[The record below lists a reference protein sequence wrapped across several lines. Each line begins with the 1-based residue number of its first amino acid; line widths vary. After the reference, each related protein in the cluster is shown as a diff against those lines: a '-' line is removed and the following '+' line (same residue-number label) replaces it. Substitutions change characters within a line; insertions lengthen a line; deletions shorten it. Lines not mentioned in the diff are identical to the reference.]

1 MAGGGGTRL
10 WPLSRAGFPKQF
22 LALGGSETLFQA
34 AVSRFTGISGAD
46 VELAPPIEQLCE
58 VGADA
63 AAKLLLEPVGR
74 NTAPAMTLA
83 ALQAAESGRET
94 VLVVVPADQT
104 VTDNAA
110 FGKAI
115 TEAVRVAAGGAVCVA
130 CCVCGGWAETTSSP
144 LNSVA
149 MIARII

>member
-1 MAGGGGTRL
+1 MAASISIQPVIMAGGGGTRL

-34 AVSRFTGISGAD
+34 AVSRFAAISGAD
-46 VELAPPIEQLCE
+46 IELAPPIVVGNDEHRFLIQEQLRE
-58 VGADA
+58 VGANA

-83 ALQAAESGRET
+83 ALQAGESDREA

-110 FGKAI
+110 FGRAI
-115 TEAVRVAAGGAVCVA
+115 TEAVRVAAGGAVCIL
-130 CCVCGGWAETTSSP
+130 G
-144 LNSVA
+144 
-149 MIARII
+149 

>member
-1 MAGGGGTRL
+1 MTQILVQPVVMAGGGGTRL

-34 AVSRFTGISGAD
+34 AISRFTGISGAD
-46 VELAPPIEQLCE
+46 IELAPPIVVGNDEHRFLIQEQLRE

-83 ALQAAESGRET
+83 ALQAAE
-94 VLVVVPADQT
+94 
-104 VTDNAA
+104 
-110 FGKAI
+110 
-115 TEAVRVAAGGAVCVA
+115 GGAKRC
-130 CCVCGGWAETTSSP
+130 SSSCRP
-144 LNSVA
+144 T
-149 MIARII
+149 RP